1 MEEIKSRLKKLP
13 GAKNADH
20 IKPLIELHTKFS
32 NDGRPHETFFF
43 ELFMNFMSLKTHFPF
58 VHEIENKELQN
69 SFQDVLENILNEKL
83 NPVSNSKYT
92 LYKYLISTFIQNYY
106 DKVET
111 LSESMSQVQL

>member
-13 GAKNADH
+13 GAKNAYH

-69 SFQDVLENILNEKL
+69 SFQDVLENILMIL
-83 NPVSNSKYT
+83 
-92 LYKYLISTFIQNYY
+92 LIPR
-106 DKVET
+106 
-111 LSESMSQVQL
+111 QVR